1 MQNAA
6 CGGWVHHENAGLV
19 GLFGSLGRL
28 LGLVGVD
35 VSLLRLSQFGGD
47 ERDTGQASREGNESR
62 DGEGAVKEDA
72 SRVAAAASRSVFVF
86 FVLLLFSAGRC
97 VLGLRGLLRAL
108 GFPSRNAPGLRTEGR
123 EGVRKGQKEGTE
135 RRNRNLEEGRKEGRK
150 EGWKEGRKEGRNLR

>member
-1 MQNAA
+1 VQNAA
-6 CGGWVHHENAGLV
+6 CGGWVHHGNAGLV

-86 FVLLLFSAGRC
+86 FCSSFVQCGEVRPW
-97 VLGLRGLLRAL
+97 
-108 GFPSRNAPGLRTEGR
+108 PSRPPPRAWLPFAQCAGPSYPLFQPRP
-123 EGVRKGQKEGTE
+123 V
-135 RRNRNLEEGRKEGRK
+135 
-150 EGWKEGRKEGRNLR
+150 